1 MQAEGKIETINIR
14 NKKGEN
20 KTVKAL
26 DKIHS

>member
-1 MQAEGKIETINIR
+1 MQVEGKIENINIR

-20 KTVKAL
+20 KTVKSL